1 MKKIV
6 SLIAAVVISGSLAAT
21 SQAKGVQFNMLA
33 STPIG
38 SWQIRENV
46 DTNHKGKQTGST
58 IKTSLLSSE
67 MRDGEKHYWVE
78 MVMDTYKISKKGK
91 RKKQGDQA
99 VIKSLVP
106 ASLMNGDPA
115 NVMGNLRGFG
125 KETIIQSG
133 KGDPTRI
140 SGSGGFLGGM
150 MKSMGIEIKFDFNT
164 VGSESINVPAGDFS
178 SEKIQGTGTAD
189 GKILFKKFHIES
201 DTSVWMSK
209 KVPFGTIKI
218 LSTSV
223 HNGKKS
229 RSDSE
234 LLDFGLSGA
243 KSLITK
249 EPKDMPQM
257 PNIFGK

>member
-1 MKKIV
+1 MNKIV
-6 SLIAAVVISGSLAAT
+6 SVIAAIVISASTVAT
-21 SQAKGVQFNMLA
+21 TSAKGVQFNMLN

-38 SWQIRENV
+38 SWQVRENI
-46 DTNHKGKQTGST
+46 DTNHKGKKVGST
-58 IKTSLLSSE
+58 IRTSLLSSE
-67 MRDGEKHYWVE
+67 MRDGKKHYWIE
-78 MVMDTYKISKKGK
+78 MVMDTYKINKKGK
-91 RKKQGDQA
+91 RKKQGDQS

-140 SGSGGFLGGM
+140 TNSGSFLAGM
-150 MKSMGIEIKFDFNT
+150 MKSFGIEIKFDFNT
-164 VGSESINVPAGDFS
+164 VGSESISVTAGDFA

-189 GKILFKKFHIES
+189 GKILFKKFHVES
-201 DTSVWMSK
+201 ETSVWMSK

-218 LSTSV
+218 QSTSV

-229 RSDSE
+229 HSESE
-234 LLDFGLSGA
+234 LLEFGMSGA

-249 EPKDMPQM
+249 EPKDMPTM